1 VATEELCLSAKKIL
15 KKSGR
20 GERFMTFNKL
30 STEDKIMV
38 VTLKM
43 ERIAKKI
50 EARKKVVTDP
60 DEIKKLEEEERALNE
75 IRKDLVHVREGLGKI
90 LGSLS

>member
-1 VATEELCLSAKKIL
+1 
-15 KKSGR
+15 
-20 GERFMTFNKL
+20 MTFNKL

-75 IRKDLVHVREGLGKI
+75 IRKDFGKI

>member
-1 VATEELCLSAKKIL
+1 
-15 KKSGR
+15 
-20 GERFMTFNKL
+20 MTFNKL
-30 STEDKIMV
+30 STEDKIMA